1 MAKKKSGEAGQFD
14 LVALV
19 QSKYP
24 SLPENQRKVAD
35 FLLHNIRD
43 IPFLSVVEVER
54 RSGMSKATIVRLAQS
69 LGLSGFQELRS
80 RLLEG
85 VQSAIRQPDSFA
97 LLTQTDHEDTL
108 TLVARQDVKNINET
122 MKHLDKQTF
131 RDIAAMILKAS
142 HVYTMGL
149 GISSLMSK
157 ILAYSLNQVAVNA
170 TPLTHDY
177 ETFLE
182 QLPFLSSSDLLIAFS
197 FPPYSKETVDAAT
210 FAQRQGVPIV
220 AITDRVTSPIT
231 FFARKVI
238 PIRSQNLLFT
248 NSFSAISVVINALAT
263 EVALRNKATVTR
275 LAKELDRL
283 MEASGYYITE

>member
-19 QSKYP
+19 QSTYP

-85 VQSAIRQPDSFA
+85 VQTAIRQPDSFA

-197 FPPYSKETVDAAT
+197 FPPYSKETVDAAK
-210 FAQRQGVPIV
+210 FAQRQGVPLV

-275 LAKELDRL
+275 LARELDRV
-283 MEASGYYITE
+283 MEASGHYITE